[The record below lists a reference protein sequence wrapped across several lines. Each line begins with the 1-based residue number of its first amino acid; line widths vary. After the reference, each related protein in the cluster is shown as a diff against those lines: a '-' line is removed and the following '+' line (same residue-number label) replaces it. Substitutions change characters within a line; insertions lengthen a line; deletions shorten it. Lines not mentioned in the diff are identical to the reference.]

1 MPSKRQAV
9 FLLFAAGAL
18 FSSVFLGPASGGA
31 QTPRRPARETLIA
44 DVDLTCSFILVETPA
59 AFRVGPPATDD
70 QKTVFSDFDQFYSVG
85 TPAEEMSP
93 GRVWTI
99 LEYGPSVRLGERKD
113 IRGTIAFRRGRARFL
128 RMDGTRAKFQI
139 EKACG
144 PVMAGYG
151 LVPFME
157 PATLRGEQQAW
168 DVPFGEGGTSAGR
181 VVFLDDDLVQL
192 GTGQWA
198 IVDLGGE
205 DGLAVGQ
212 QLALFHQ
219 AGEVPP
225 QAVGNAVVI
234 SLGPRWATVKILS
247 AKDTIRLGDLV
258 LLPR

>member
-1 MPSKRQAV
+1 
-9 FLLFAAGAL
+9 
-18 FSSVFLGPASGGA
+18 
-31 QTPRRPARETLIA
+31 
-44 DVDLTCSFILVETPA
+44 
-59 AFRVGPPATDD
+59 
-70 QKTVFSDFDQFYSVG
+70 
-85 TPAEEMSP
+85 
-93 GRVWTI
+93 
-99 LEYGPSVRLGERKD
+99 
-113 IRGTIAFRRGRARFL
+113 
-128 RMDGTRAKFQI
+128 
-139 EKACG
+139 
-144 PVMAGYG
+144 
-151 LVPFME
+151 ME